1 MHLQGIREA
10 CTPGQEATASRELK
24 PQEWKTEV
32 LGKPLCRT
40 APSFATLPSLLLPA
54 PPPKKKTKKKHKK
67 YSRRSGALF
76 FYSQEVRR
84 EGPAQVRRRSGAAL
98 AQPSRVAHCYDL
110 SIGLCVARPI
120 GAAWRP
126 LAVALAERC
135 PQYQPDPK
143 AQTVSK

>member
-54 PPPKKKTKKKHKK
+54 PPPKKKQKKSIKNIAGGLAHCFFTVK
-67 YSRRSGALF
+67 RSGAK
-76 FYSQEVRR
+76 
-84 EGPAQVRRRSGAAL
+84 VRRRSGAGP
-98 AQPSRVAHCYDL
+98 AQLWRSHRV
-110 SIGLCVARPI
+110 
-120 GAAWRP
+120 
-126 LAVALAERC
+126 
-135 PQYQPDPK
+135 
-143 AQTVSK
+143 